1 MPIYDYQCSDCGKS
15 YDVFHKVREVVED
28 VVCPSCNSA
37 KHVRLISAPA
47 ISTKGTGSYLSDAAP
62 SCSDGSCCGGSCGV
76 NS

>member
-1 MPIYDYQCSDCGKS
+1 MPMYDYQCSDCGKS

-28 VVCPSCNSA
+28 VVCPDCNSA

-47 ISTKGTGSYLSDAAP
+47 ISMKGSGSYSSDPAP

-76 NS
+76 N